1 MQGSFWK
8 SIAVV
13 GVIGIGSLAILE
25 VQRSITD
32 GAGQQAQD
40 DADAAALAEQIV
52 SSGEQTVDATLGESD
67 FEKLL
72 TGGDSSAPKFDL
84 TEPTDEAGAESPFY
98 DAAAVAQESAT
109 VDTNVAM
116 ANLSDGNPFARE
128 EAAAVRAGYSS
139 TEDAAGSKIQ
149 PAGFEHESASES
161 ESAFDILKQ
170 EQAARAAQEN
180 SAGSSAD
187 QPKAFAEDD
196 AVAGP
201 SENQSV
207 PEPSAEPFPLFG
219 LDEPAADVGTN
230 DGAGAAINFNADPA
244 DTAAPA
250 FDDPVRT
257 PPEATDQRSNEM
269 MFIGAGQP
277 KEDRADPTLND
288 DAAPSNTSPA
298 LRTARNGDR
307 SGINLQPTPDPLT
320 SPFPEDPADSDPA
333 DSTGGRPAP
342 LPSFDEPF
350 GSSFGSAGEQPESNR
365 ATERG
370 NTQPDPGNST
380 GDATQPF
387 SEDLVPVPR
396 EPGQEPPAELT
407 PQPDPQF
414 GTPSAEPTPRGSN
427 GPTFDDRPESTPAG
441 DAPGSSALPFAEDL
455 NSSTAPNRS
464 NDPAAPGFGNQPF
477 DTEPSNNEP
486 PFGSEGNF
494 DERGSGEPGFG
505 GSNSNSGPPP
515 LSIPG
520 GMDLQPTPRTD
531 PRFDRVP
538 GRGNNLNDPLNERH
552 NDSFD
557 ENGTGRSIVRPLRD
571 DRVPSF
577 PDRSG
582 TDSRSPGNSRIPG
595 DSGFN
600 ADADLAYPE
609 VRPRPRRS
617 TRDSAVRTVAG
628 VMRPNLVLQKS
639 APENATV
646 GTPLKYSILVKNE
659 GDATAYDVVVEDE
672 VTPAAEVNGVYPQ
685 SEIDRQTNKLIWK
698 FAKIEPGEDQTITVE
713 VVPTG
718 EGTMD
723 GVATV
728 RFKTQVKATTVVT
741 APRLEVQMRGP
752 DEVRL
757 GDEVK
762 YSYVITNRGSGE
774 ARDVYVRTLLP
785 EDGGLRH
792 PAGNDLEYKIDSLKP
807 NEQREISL
815 AVIAGEPGEF
825 RADAEV
831 TATGGIKDQ
840 ASWRTKIVGAQ
851 LRIVRRGPRKR
862 FVNREGTFENII
874 SNESNFDARDARV
887 VEQVP
892 TGMRFIDATRGG
904 RYDSDTRTV
913 TWNINHIGA
922 GEMETLQVRLMP
934 TTAGSAE
941 STVTIYENVGLQS
954 SEVSTTVVEDLHN
967 VSADIS
973 QLDGPVAAGEVF
985 GFTIAVDNRG
995 TADATD
1001 VSLTVEVPDAIQ
1013 VVGAGS
1019 REVQARLLEGN
1030 IVQYNVVVRI
1040 PPNQQKDFEIKL
1052 KGLREVQNALVKA
1065 SVRYAQM
1072 EKPLVVSESVTI
1084 YESL

>member
-32 GAGQQAQD
+32 GADQQAQD
-40 DADAAALAEQIV
+40 DADAVALAEQIV
-52 SSGEQTVDATLGESD
+52 HSGEQTVDATLGTSD

-72 TGGDSSAPKFDL
+72 TGGDSSAPQFDL
-84 TEPTDEAGAESPFY
+84 TEPADDAGAESPFY
-98 DAAAVAQESAT
+98 DAAAAQESTA
-109 VDTNVAM
+109 VDTSVA
-116 ANLSDGNPFARE
+116 AAHLSDGNPFARE

-139 TEDAAGSKIQ
+139 TEDAAGSKVQ
-149 PAGFEHESASES
+149 PVGFEQESESES

-170 EQAARAAQEN
+170 DQAARVAQGDAAGP
-180 SAGSSAD
+180 SAE

-196 AVAGP
+196 AVAESSGNESLP
-201 SENQSV
+201 D
-207 PEPSAEPFPLFG
+207 PSAEPFPLFG
-219 LDEPAADVGTN
+219 LDEPAQD
-230 DGAGAAINFNADPA
+230 AGANEAGSDSVNSNADPA
-244 DTAAPA
+244 ETGTPA

-257 PPEATDQRSNEM
+257 PQPTDLRSDEM
-269 MFIGAGQP
+269 MFIGADEP
-277 KEDRADPTLND
+277 KQDRANPSLSD
-288 DAAPSNTSPA
+288 DVSSADSSPS
-298 LRTARNGDR
+298 LRTAQNGDR
-307 SGINLQPTPDPLT
+307 SAMNLQPTPDLQA
-320 SPFPEDPADSDPA
+320 SPFPEDAADSDPA
-333 DSTGGRPAP
+333 ASTGGRPATV
-342 LPSFDEPF
+342 PSFDEPF
-350 GSSFGSAGEQPESNR
+350 DSSFGSAGEQPESNR

-370 NTQPDPGNST
+370 NSQPNPPNSA
-380 GDATQPF
+380 GDSTQPF

-396 EPGQEPPAELT
+396 EPGQEPPAELM

-414 GTPSAEPTPRGSN
+414 GTPSPQPMPRGSN

-441 DAPGSSALPFAEDL
+441 DAAGSSALPFAEDM
-455 NSSTAPNRS
+455 NPSTAPNRS
-464 NDPAAPGFGNQPF
+464 NDPAAPGFDNQPF
-477 DTEPSNNEP
+477 DNEPFKNEP

-538 GRGNNLNDPLNERH
+538 DRGNNLNDPLNERR

-600 ADADLAYPE
+600 ADADLTYPE
-609 VRPRPRRS
+609 VRPRPQRS
-617 TRDSAVRTVAG
+617 NRDDALRTVAG

-646 GTPLKYSILVKNE
+646 GTPLKYSILVRNE

-672 VTPAAEVNGVYPQ
+672 VTPAAEVSGVYPQ

-892 TGMRFIDATRGG
+892 AGMRFIDATRGG